1 MADKIGEQL
10 RAARETRHLSFDQVS
25 EATRI
30 RPYYLQALEKD
41 DYSAIPS
48 SAQARGFLR
57 IYASYLNLN
66 LDELLSAARQE
77 LQAPEPASN
86 VTPAPEAPA
95 APAQPLTATQAVE
108 KPHPGLLNSL
118 LERLTRRPAVPSQES
133 TLVTDQSANPPGS
146 EPKPVASIPAPVP
159 PVVVKESPIAPQAQL
174 ASTPQPA
181 AAPVVEK
188 EKTLTKK
195 SSTTKRE
202 TPEQDTK
209 KRTATSSKGKKTAA
223 RARKSAEEA
232 VSTELPDEKK
242 KMME

>member
-30 RPYYLQALEKD
+30 RSYYLQALEKD

-66 LDELLSAARQE
+66 LDELLTAARQE
-77 LQAPEPASN
+77 APEPASN
-86 VTPAPEAPA
+86 VTPAPEASA
-95 APAQPLTATQAVE
+95 APAQPLAATPAVE

-118 LERLTRRPAVPSQES
+118 LERLTRRPAAPSQES
-133 TLVTDQSANPPGS
+133 TIVTDQPAIPPVS
-146 EPKPVASIPAPVP
+146 EPKPVASIPEPVP
-159 PVVVKESPIAPQAQL
+159 PVVIKESPKAPQVQP
-174 ASTPQPA
+174 ASTPLPA

-188 EKTLTKK
+188 DKTLSKK
-195 SSTTKRE
+195 SSAAKRGTSE
-202 TPEQDTK
+202 PDTK
-209 KRTATSSKGKKTAA
+209 KRTAGASKGKKTAA
-223 RARKSAEEA
+223 QASKSAEEA
-232 VSTELPDEKK
+232 VPTEFPDEKK

>member
-57 IYASYLNLN
+57 IYATYLNLN
-66 LDELLSAARQE
+66 LDELLSAARQDV
-77 LQAPEPASN
+77 QALEPSSNVSPAPAS
-86 VTPAPEAPA
+86 VASPQPPAVAP
-95 APAQPLTATQAVE
+95 AVE
-108 KPHPGLLNSL
+108 KPHPGLLNTL

-133 TLVTDQSANPPGS
+133 TLGTDQPANPPGS
-146 EPKPVASIPAPVP
+146 ESKPVASIPAPVP
-159 PVVVKESPIAPQAQL
+159 PAVMKESPIAPPAQL

-181 AAPVVEK
+181 AAPFVEK
-188 EKTLTKK
+188 EKTIAKK
-195 SSTTKRE
+195 SSAAKRE

-209 KRTATSSKGKKTAA
+209 KRTATSSKGTKTAA
-223 RARKSAEEA
+223 RARKSVEEA
-232 VSTELPDEKK
+232 VSTEIPDEKK